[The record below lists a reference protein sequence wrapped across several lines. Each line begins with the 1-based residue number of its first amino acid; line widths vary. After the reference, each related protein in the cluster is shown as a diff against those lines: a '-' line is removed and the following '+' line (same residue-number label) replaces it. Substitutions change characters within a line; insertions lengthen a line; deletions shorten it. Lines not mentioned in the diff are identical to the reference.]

1 MASRKQ
7 ADSPAEHAPL
17 VFIGHVAKAKAATLA
32 GIAAADTAIVAVDHV
47 VQAPALFTT
56 IGGTQITVRFG
67 RLAVPPV
74 GAARTFF
81 TKGWIYGEGM
91 AVDAVRVQNV
101 ETKPVAAAALS
112 KARSSARDDALSA
125 RLQSAQMGVVGE
137 VTEVHPAEVTT
148 TRISEHDPAWHEATI
163 KVDEVVKGK
172 KGTHELKVLF
182 PQSDDVRWHKVPKYS
197 PGQQGIWLLHK
208 GSTPAAHGLPAK
220 AARALPAVGDALTA
234 VNAADFLPLE
244 ELGRV
249 KALLK
254 K

>member
-1 MASRKQ
+1 MTICIPQNLHRVPH
-7 ADSPAEHAPL
+7 AD
-17 VFIGHVAKAKAATLA
+17 GRAK
-32 GIAAADTAIVAVDHV
+32 
-47 VQAPALFTT
+47 
-56 IGGTQITVRFG
+56 
-67 RLAVPPV
+67 
-74 GAARTFF
+74 
-81 TKGWIYGEGM
+81 
-91 AVDAVRVQNV
+91 
-101 ETKPVAAAALS
+101 
-112 KARSSARDDALSA
+112 
-125 RLQSAQMGVVGE
+125 
-137 VTEVHPAEVTT
+137 PAEVQT